1 MTVLAADRETSRKEP
16 GYKSL
21 LMGTDIIYKGGFV
34 TTDASGLALA
44 GQATAG
50 HKFAGVA
57 YEKVDDSAGAGTKW
71 VRVYT
76 RGLFLLV
83 ATSITQ
89 VMVGQ
94 MMYLTDDQTFDDVPA
109 SIAIP
114 CGVLVEYIS
123 ATSGWI
129 DIGPAVALGQRVQHE
144 MSNELDFV
152 TKTDD
157 YTCTAK
163 DSGTRFAIATDAKT
177 FTLPATVRGLVYE
190 FWNTGAAGNNII
202 TISPNAADG
211 IAAPSLTNADDKDL
225 INTKATADYGDHVR
239 LVGDGGAGWIVTHLE
254 GVWAKEA

>member
-1 MTVLAADRETSRKEP
+1 MTVLSADRETSRKES
-16 GYKSL
+16 GFKAV

-34 TTDASGLALA
+34 TLSASGIALA

-57 YEKVDDSAGAGTKW
+57 YEKIDDSAAAGTKW

-76 RGLFLLV
+76 RGTFLFV

-94 MMYLTDDQTFDDVPA
+94 MMYLVDDQTFDDVPQTV
-109 SIAIP
+109 AIP
-114 CGVLVEYIS
+114 CGVLVEYVS
-123 ATSGWI
+123 TTSGWI
-129 DIGPAVALGQRVQHE
+129 DIGPAVALGQTFQNE

-157 YTCTAK
+157 HTCTVK
-163 DSGTRFAIATDAKT
+163 ESGTRFAIATDAKT

-202 TISPNAADG
+202 TISPNASDG
-211 IAAPSLTNADDKDL
+211 IAAPSLTNADNKDL
-225 INTKATADYGDHVR
+225 INTKATADYGDMCR
-239 LVGDGGAGWIVTHLE
+239 LVGDGSAGWVATKLN